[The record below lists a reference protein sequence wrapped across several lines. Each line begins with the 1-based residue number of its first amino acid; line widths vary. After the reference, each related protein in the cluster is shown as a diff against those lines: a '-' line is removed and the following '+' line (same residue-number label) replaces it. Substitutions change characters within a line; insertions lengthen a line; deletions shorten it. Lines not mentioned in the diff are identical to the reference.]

1 MTKPTGVREIIDG
14 IETKQWWVDDLEQK
28 QCGPW
33 STVEELRWPDTEKVF
48 HAVEKAAF
56 DKVVAIALELERQ
69 RNSHIKC
76 WMSDDRQ
83 SVGGRMNPDN
93 PNFRTPE
100 EESRAEEYAKLKAEN
115 ERLRNAFYEVTS
127 FVDCMCLGDEKC
139 WACTEI
145 NKIRKTIED
154 DKANQSE
161 EK

>member
-76 WMSDDRQ
+76 WMSDDQ
-83 SVGGRMNPDN
+83 AKHEMNFHN
-93 PNFRTPE
+93 SKLE
-100 EESRAEEYAKLKAEN
+100 KIEKLKASLEWYA
-115 ERLRNAFYEVTS
+115 NATEFEIS
-127 FVDCMCLGDEKC
+127 GDETGEPLVDGVPFTTVAKSILK
-139 WACTEI
+139 EI
-145 NKIRKTIED
+145 E
-154 DKANQSE
+154 QQGQE
-161 EK
+161 